1 MSISKIGYQIHMC
14 EVKTR
19 VTNDI
24 INKLNLTNAPSRQ
37 TILNEITRRWNSL
50 PEYSR
55 EHYKRKATK

>member
-1 MSISKIGYQIHMC
+1 MC
-14 EVKTR
+14 EVRTR